1 MTQLLF
7 HWEFPSPYFLLVC
20 YLCVVT
26 CVFVGLYVPQ
36 VCMPSLF
43 LSFLL
48 LFMCCDLCLCEFLC
62 ATSVYAFFVS

>member
-43 LSFLL
+43 LSFFIVIYVL
-48 LFMCCDLCLCEFLC
+48 
-62 ATSVYAFFVS
+62 